1 MFEARSMYPSYYP
14 TDIDEIK
21 YWKIEGLNLTK
32 HQSELRGDDHW
43 IYGRK
48 YYQHLLTELN
58 FPLVKVKATVLGEYG
73 TRGVNPETR
82 GLNLECFNNVA
93 DSFFDSL
100 RYPSK
105 EEMGV

>member
-1 MFEARSMYPSYYP
+1 MAM
-14 TDIDEIK
+14 
-21 YWKIEGLNLTK
+21 
-32 HQSELRGDDHW
+32 DDSW

-58 FPLVKVKATVLGEYG
+58 FPLVKVKATVKGEYG

-82 GLNLECFNNVA
+82 GLNLECNNVA

-100 RYPSK
+100 PYPSK
-105 EEMGV
+105 EEMGF